1 MSARSEVLCEEAQF
15 ADASYSRFAK
25 HLDINPQMFERYSNP
40 RHKWDWRQLSAV
52 LLGNLRGK
60 ILLDYGCGMGEEATY
75 FAKLGARV
83 TAIDISTKGIEITK
97 NRAHH
102 NGLADSVEAHVMDC
116 LNVQLPAESFD
127 IVHGFGILHH
137 VGLHAGLMQV
147 HQLLKPGGHAVFM
160 EWMGNSAMVELLK
173 TAVYPETYDSRKTKH
188 EEPLRW
194 SDIQKESLVWSSLK
208 AYPYHLTYRMRNK
221 FPIIRRSRRAEQLD
235 SALLMLC
242 PPLKHFAGGVVIYV
256 RK

>member
-1 MSARSEVLCEEAQF
+1 MSARSEVLCEEAEF
-15 ADASYSRFAK
+15 ADASYSRFETQLA
-25 HLDINPQMFERYSNP
+25 IGPRMFERYRNP
-40 RHKWDWRQLSAV
+40 EHKWDWRQQSAI

-75 FAKLGARV
+75 FAKLGAQV
-83 TAIDISTKGIEITK
+83 TAIDISTKGIEITQ
-97 NRAHH
+97 NRALY
-102 NGLADSVEAHVMDC
+102 NGVKDSVHAYVMDC

-137 VGLHAGLMQV
+137 VGLHAGLLQV
-147 HQLLKPGGHAVFM
+147 RQLLKPGGHAVFM
-160 EWMGNSAMVELLK
+160 EWMGNSSTVEWLK
-173 TAVYPETYDSRKTKH
+173 TAVYPETYYSRKTKH

-194 SDIQKESLVWSSLK
+194 ADIQRESNEWSSLQT
-208 AYPYHLTYRMRNK
+208 YPYHLTYRMRNK
-221 FPIIRRSRRAEQLD
+221 FPAIRRLRGFERLD

-242 PPLKHFAGGVVIYV
+242 PPLTHFAGGVVIHV